1 LYQSWVEKTARSE
14 KIAKN
19 NKQET
24 AAEHVARRA
33 CFQQPSWL
41 DNVKLVN

>member
-1 LYQSWVEKTARSE
+1 LYQSWVEKLHGLK

-24 AAEHVARRA
+24 AAEHVARHA